1 MTAPNKHRTRRHE
14 EDIGGS
20 RAQHVETINYSASAG
35 ICVGEGKAIGSSADS
50 GFWLVVLE
58 TFPGKNLK
66 REEEDRAERRIHEV
80 IGWIDPIEEKI
91 GFLDAACQNY
101 DILIDD
107 MRAGKFGGA
116 CPLGRYDTRSGP

>member
-1 MTAPNKHRTRRHE
+1 M
-14 EDIGGS
+14 
-20 RAQHVETINYSASAG
+20 
-35 ICVGEGKAIGSSADS
+35 
-50 GFWLVVLE
+50 VLE
-58 TFPGKNLK
+58 SFSKKKLK
-66 REEEDRAERRIHEV
+66 KEEADRAERRIHEV